1 MIAQIS
7 NVFALH
13 DDPAGRGNDGPA
25 MMTMVDDQEEEALT
39 KPASTDDAH
48 TRHFHVC
55 LARPHLFLPR
65 LHISAPALNLSES
78 PFQKFNSFCGNWTVT
93 TEHA

>member
-25 MMTMVDDQEEEALT
+25 MMTMDDQEEEALT

-48 TRHFHVC
+48 TRRFHVC
-55 LARPHLFLPR
+55 LAPTYFSRTST
-65 LHISAPALNLSES
+65 ISAPALNLSES
-78 PFQKFNSFCGNWTVT
+78 PFQKFNSFCGN
-93 TEHA
+93 

>member
-13 DDPAGRGNDGPA
+13 DDPAGPGNDGPA
-25 MMTMVDDQEEEALT
+25 MMTMDDQEEEVLT

-48 TRHFHVC
+48 PRHFHVY
-55 LARPHLFLPR
+55 LPR
-65 LHISAPALNLSES
+65 SLPPISPAPPPSRHQRLICLSRLFKSSTALVGIE
-78 PFQKFNSFCGNWTVT
+78 Q
-93 TEHA
+93 

>member
-13 DDPAGRGNDGPA
+13 DDPAGPGNDGPA
-25 MMTMVDDQEEEALT
+25 MMTMDDQEEEALT

-48 TRHFHVC
+48 TRRFHVC
-55 LARPHLFLPR
+55 LAPTYFSRPSTSRHQRLICLSRLFK
-65 LHISAPALNLSES
+65 SSTAFVGME
-78 PFQKFNSFCGNWTVT
+78 Q
-93 TEHA
+93 

>member
-25 MMTMVDDQEEEALT
+25 MMTMDDQEEEALT

-55 LARPHLFLPR
+55 LVCLAPTYFSRTSTSRHQRLICLSRLFKSSTAFVG
-65 LHISAPALNLSES
+65 IE
-78 PFQKFNSFCGNWTVT
+78 Q
-93 TEHA
+93 

>member
-13 DDPAGRGNDGPA
+13 DDPTGRGNDGPA
-25 MMTMVDDQEEEALT
+25 MMTMDDQEEEALT

-55 LARPHLFLPR
+55 LPRPHLFLPR
-65 LHISAPALNLSES
+65 LHISAPALNLFES
-78 PFQKFNSFCGNWTVT
+78 PFQKFNSFCGN
-93 TEHA
+93 

>member
-13 DDPAGRGNDGPA
+13 DDPAGPGNDGPA
-25 MMTMVDDQEEEALT
+25 MMTMDDQEEEALT
-39 KPASTDDAH
+39 KQASTDDAH

-55 LARPHLFLPR
+55 LAPTYFSRPST
-65 LHISAPALNLSES
+65 ISAPALNLSES
-78 PFQKFNSFCGNWTVT
+78 PFQKFNSFGGN
-93 TEHA
+93 

>member
-25 MMTMVDDQEEEALT
+25 MMTMDDQEEEALT

-55 LARPHLFLPR
+55 LARSHLFLSTSRHQR
-65 LHISAPALNLSES
+65 LICLSRLFKSSTAFVGIE
-78 PFQKFNSFCGNWTVT
+78 Q
-93 TEHA
+93 

>member
-13 DDPAGRGNDGPA
+13 DDPAGPGNDGPA
-25 MMTMVDDQEEEALT
+25 MMTMDDQEEEVLT

-48 TRHFHVC
+48 TRRFHVC
-55 LARPHLFLPR
+55 PARSHLFFPHLHHLGT
-65 LHISAPALNLSES
+65 SA
-78 PFQKFNSFCGNWTVT
+78 
-93 TEHA
+93 